1 MPKTKV
7 LLLGSSGSI
16 GESTLDVLRKHAD
29 KFELAGLACGK
40 RYENILKQVEEFR
53 PKAAAITD
61 PAAAKSAKDGIAAL
75 KKKGVKTE
83 WFLSGQDDLVSLAK
97 NLDYDVCLG
106 AITGAAGLASNLEAA
121 RRGKRLALANKESL
135 VMTGPILTDICKKTG
150 AELLP
155 VDSEHSA
162 IFQCLRGENNRE
174 IKRVI
179 LTASGGPFRQ
189 TPIED
194 LKNVTLEQALKH
206 PTWVMGRKITIDS
219 ATLFNKALEVIEAR
233 WLFDLKR
240 EQIDAVIHPQ
250 SIIHSMVEFIDHS
263 IIAQLGPTDMKIP
276 IQYALSYPHRIE
288 SSIPAATIQWMSNMT
303 LEEVNFERFPALKL
317 GFEVAAAGGTLSA
330 AMNAANE
337 VAVERFLN
345 REIKYL
351 DIYATV
357 KRVVD
362 AHKNIAKPT
371 LEQVLETDKW
381 ARAAAAAGR

>member
-1 MPKTKV
+1 MPKIKV

-16 GESTLDVLRKHAD
+16 GESTIDVLRRHSD
-29 KFELAGLACGK
+29 KFQLAGVACGK
-40 RYENILKQVEEFR
+40 RFENLLKQVEEFE
-53 PKAAAITD
+53 PHIAAITD
-61 PAAAKSAKDGIAAL
+61 AASATAAREGIAAL
-75 KKKGVKTE
+75 KKKGVKTQ
-83 WFLSGQDDLVSLAK
+83 WLLGNTSDLTQIARE
-97 NLDYDVCLG
+97 LDYDVCLG
-106 AITGAAGLASNLEAA
+106 AVTGAAGLASNLEAA
-121 RRGKRLALANKESL
+121 KRGKRLALANKESL
-135 VMTGPILTDICKKTG
+135 VMTGPILTDICKSTG

-162 IFQCLRGENNRE
+162 IFQCLRGENYKE

-189 TPIED
+189 TSIGD

-276 IQYALSYPHRIE
+276 IQYALSYPRRIE
-288 SSIPAATIQWMSNMT
+288 ASIPPATFKWMANMT
-303 LEEVNFERFPALKL
+303 FEEVNFERFPALKL
-317 GFEVAAAGGTLSA
+317 GFEVAAEGGTLSA

-337 VAVERFLN
+337 IAVERFLN

-381 ARAAAAAGR
+381 ARAAAR